1 VLVPLKID
9 FKENSDTTLSEKQ
22 SSVEKKGEIQV
33 PSSRA
38 ESSDCSSDTEAS
50 TQSSLLS
57 WAERNQSIKQ
67 PEAKQQSSYNSI

>member
-1 VLVPLKID
+1 
-9 FKENSDTTLSEKQ
+9 
-22 SSVEKKGEIQV
+22 VEKKGEIQV